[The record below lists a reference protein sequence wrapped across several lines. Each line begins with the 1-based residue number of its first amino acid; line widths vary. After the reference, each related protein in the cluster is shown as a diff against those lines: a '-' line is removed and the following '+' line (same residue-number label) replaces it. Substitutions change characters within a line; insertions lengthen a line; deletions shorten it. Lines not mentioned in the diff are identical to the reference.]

1 MCSSRGFANLSKE
14 KDKSDNA
21 VIDLEHA
28 RVRLRSRA
36 TVTPESLNQDLEGV
50 RGLLD
55 QGLTIE
61 ARTWLN
67 SLLSEARNQPELLA
81 EARRSLSIAL
91 EMQGNYRESL
101 EAVAMYEAPE
111 ARTKLNPTL
120 GTLLRVQIALAN
132 NYNGDHPKAISLLKA
147 TLRGLPQE
155 GIRFLEKAISYYER
169 TDHKNNAADGYNNL
183 GMNLVL
189 IGQWDRAQEALER
202 ALSIASETGE
212 HGAQVSMILDSLGEL
227 LMLRGD
233 FEEACTY
240 LGLAVTLSAK
250 NGNTRYEGQAQ
261 RTLGRCYVA
270 MRRGAE
276 ALTTTTKSQPL
287 AEEIGDRQAICES
300 HLLLAEACLECGDT
314 EGCGANLDRLTQ
326 LITDSPADLL
336 LAGEAQRLHGLLTM
350 VGGRASPAAQHFGRT
365 LSLF

>member
-36 TVTPESLNQDLEGV
+36 KATPESLKQDLEGV

-61 ARTWLN
+61 ARPRLTP
-67 SLLSEARNQPELLA
+67 LLSEARNQPELLA

-120 GTLLRVQIALAN
+120 GALLRVQIALAN

-147 TLRGLPQE
+147 TLRGLADE
-155 GIRFLEKAISYYER
+155 GPEGGAVYAALARVYRSISEYPIARDYSHRSLESYR
-169 TDHKNNAADGYNNL
+169 QTGDWRGL
-183 GMNLVL
+183 S
-189 IGQWDRAQEALER
+189 EAYFDP
-202 ALSIASETGE
+202 ASSDIQTV
-212 HGAQVSMILDSLGEL
+212 Q
-227 LMLRGD
+227 
-233 FEEACTY
+233 
-240 LGLAVTLSAK
+240 
-250 NGNTRYEGQAQ
+250 
-261 RTLGRCYVA
+261 
-270 MRRGAE
+270 
-276 ALTTTTKSQPL
+276 
-287 AEEIGDRQAICES
+287 
-300 HLLLAEACLECGDT
+300 
-314 EGCGANLDRLTQ
+314 
-326 LITDSPADLL
+326 
-336 LAGEAQRLHGLLTM
+336 
-350 VGGRASPAAQHFGRT
+350 
-365 LSLF
+365 

>member
-1 MCSSRGFANLSKE
+1 MS
-14 KDKSDNA
+14 KDKNKADNA

-36 TVTPESLNQDLEGV
+36 ARATPESLDQDLEVV

-61 ARTWLN
+61 ARTRLS

-81 EARRSLSIAL
+81 EARRSLSVAL

-101 EAVAMYEAPE
+101 DAVAMYEPPE

-120 GTLLRVQIALAN
+120 GTLLRVQISLAN

-147 TLRGLPQE
+147 TLRGLPEQGVEVGAVYAALARVYRSINEYPIARDYSHRARECYRQTGDWRGLAEAYFGLGTADIHEGQHEASLENFGQALKLVGDHPAAFLLGKIYSNMAGACWFMKRPQE

-189 IGQWDRAQEALER
+189 VGQWDRAQEALER
-202 ALSIASETGE
+202 ALSIGETGE
-212 HGAQVSMILDSLGEL
+212 AGAQVPMILDSLGEL

-233 FEEACTY
+233 FEEARAY
-240 LGLAVTLSAK
+240 LDRAVALSA
-250 NGNTRYEGQAQ
+250 
-261 RTLGRCYVA
+261 
-270 MRRGAE
+270 
-276 ALTTTTKSQPL
+276 
-287 AEEIGDRQAICES
+287 
-300 HLLLAEACLECGDT
+300 
-314 EGCGANLDRLTQ
+314 
-326 LITDSPADLL
+326 
-336 LAGEAQRLHGLLTM
+336 
-350 VGGRASPAAQHFGRT
+350 
-365 LSLF
+365 